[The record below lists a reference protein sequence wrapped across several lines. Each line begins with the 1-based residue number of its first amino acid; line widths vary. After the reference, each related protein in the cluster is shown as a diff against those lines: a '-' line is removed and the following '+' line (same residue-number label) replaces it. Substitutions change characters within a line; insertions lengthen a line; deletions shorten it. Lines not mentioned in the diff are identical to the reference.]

1 MQQSSGR
8 ILIVDDHPLFRDG
21 LRQLIDHEAGLS
33 VCGEATGS
41 GDAIRLTTQTKPD
54 LVIVDI
60 SLGNDNGIDLI
71 RDLKAN
77 DSELPVLVVSMHEE
91 SLYAE
96 RALRAGAMGYVM
108 KDEPPKT
115 YKHAIRA
122 VLAGE
127 MYLSPRMATSL
138 VAKLMRGPKA
148 EDQTS
153 VSVLSDREL
162 EVFRRLG
169 QGKGTRQIAEELGLT
184 VRTIGS
190 FRARIKE
197 KLKIKNSAE
206 LVLQAIRWVHDGK
219 NPSNNLQ
226 APGKDAADT

>member
-1 MQQSSGR
+1 M
-8 ILIVDDHPLFRDG
+8 
-21 LRQLIDHEAGLS
+21 IDREAGLC

-41 GDAIRLTTQTKPD
+41 EDAIRLVAETKPD
-54 LVIVDI
+54 LVTVDI
-60 SLGNDNGIDLI
+60 SLGNENGIDLI
-71 RDLKAN
+71 RSLKAA
-77 DSELPVLVVSMHEE
+77 DSELPVLVVSMHDE

-115 YKHAIRA
+115 YKQAIRA

-138 VAKLMRGPKA
+138 VAKLMHGTKA
-148 EDQTS
+148 EEQTS

-219 NPSNNLQ
+219 NPSTQ
-226 APGKDAADT
+226 IPTSEKE

>member
-1 MQQSSGR
+1 MQQPSSR
-8 ILIVDDHPLFRDG
+8 ILIVDDHPLFRSG
-21 LRQLIDHEAGLS
+21 LRELIDRETGLS

-41 GDAIRLTTQTKPD
+41 EDAIRLADETKPD
-54 LVIVDI
+54 LVTVDI
-60 SLGNDNGIDLI
+60 SLGNENGIDLI
-71 RDLKAN
+71 RDLKAA

-115 YKHAIRA
+115 YKLAIRS

-127 MYLSPRMATSL
+127 MYLSPKLATSL
-138 VAKLMRGPKA
+138 VAKLMHGSKTN
-148 EDQTS
+148 EQDS
-153 VSVLSDREL
+153 VSLLSDREL

-169 QGKGTRQIAEELGLT
+169 QGKGTRQIAEELNLT
-184 VRTIGS
+184 VPTISS

-197 KLKIKNSAE
+197 KLQVKNSAE
-206 LVLQAIRWVHDGK
+206 LVLQAIRWMQEHPRK
-219 NPSNNLQ
+219 
-226 APGKDAADT
+226 

>member
-1 MQQSSGR
+1 VNAPTVQQSSGR

-21 LRQLIDHEAGLS
+21 LRQLIDREAGLS
-33 VCGEATGS
+33 VCGEATGAE
-41 GDAIRLTTQTKPD
+41 DAIRLAADTKPD

-60 SLGNDNGIDLI
+60 LLGNENGIDLI
-71 RDLKAN
+71 RSLKAN

-115 YKHAIRA
+115 YKLAIRS

-138 VAKLMRGPKA
+138 VAKLMHGTK
-148 EDQTS
+148 EEEQTS
-153 VSVLSDREL
+153 VGLLSDREL

-197 KLKIKNSAE
+197 KLQIKNSAE
-206 LVLQAIRWVHDGK
+206 LILQAIRWVHEK
-219 NPSNNLQ
+219 PQKIS
-226 APGKDAADT
+226 